1 VGVSGGGR
9 EKGKGVR
16 YWIMAKGSSR
26 VSAIEVTLE
35 AVSDF
40 HEGPREKGKEL
51 PFDPSI
57 VRANYHGIFYCTVL
71 LYPSQSTRFGILDE
85 N

>member
-9 EKGKGVR
+9 ERGKGVR

-26 VSAIEVTLE
+26 VSAIDVTLDF
-35 AVSDF
+35 VSGFLARSSED
-40 HEGPREKGKEL
+40 GKEL
-51 PFDPSI
+51 PFDSSI
-57 VRANYHGIFYCTVL
+57 VWANYNGIFDCTIL